1 MKPLYTGVAL
11 AFSLLAC
18 SVDHWE
24 GGGRRHELPS
34 DNRGE
39 EPTGGPSLEPGD
51 PGAAGAPAGGA
62 ADASGGAAGFDG
74 NGLQGGSGG
83 SAGSGG
89 VPIGLGS
96 GGTAGLPG
104 LP

>member
-11 AFSLLAC
+11 AFSLVAC

-34 DNRGE
+34 DDRGQ
-39 EPTGGPSLEPGD
+39 EPTGGPSLEPED
-51 PGAAGAPAGGA
+51 PGAGGGAPAGGA

-83 SAGSGG
+83 SGG

-96 GGTAGLPG
+96 GGTAGSPG